1 MQQLVLSVQQ
11 ELAGSI
17 NIRERKGRGTEYS
30 KCGGE
35 SEKRSGKAVF
45 VYMDKR
51 EIWSHEITYS

>member
-1 MQQLVLSVQQ
+1 MLSAEQ
-11 ELAGSI
+11 ELAVSI
-17 NIRERKGRGTEYS
+17 NIRERKGRGRSTVDE
-30 KCGGE
+30 GG